1 MHRVAASKRYRR
13 DHACCTLSAEIVASI
28 PPFAAH
34 SMPMRRPTLPITI
47 KVPQVTVPAAFDVL
61 DAKVDKLWQPL
72 RRSRALNRLFYTAS
86 EVGDFGMVWLAIGA
100 AQAALGPQAQT
111 RSALR
116 LAAVLGFESI
126 LVNGVVKSFFL
137 RERPVHEGERPI
149 ALRQP
154 LTSSFPSGHTSS
166 AVTAALLLTAGG
178 TAWAPL
184 YWAGA
189 AVVGTSRVHVK
200 IHHASDVIGGAV
212 VGTALGLLARRIP
225 LGG

>member
-1 MHRVAASKRYRR
+1 MKRR
-13 DHACCTLSAEIVASI
+13 
-28 PPFAAH
+28 
-34 SMPMRRPTLPITI
+34 MLPVTI
-47 KVPQVTVPAAFDVL
+47 NVPQVKVPTAFDAL

-72 RRSRALNRLFYTAS
+72 RRNRVLNRIFYTAS

-100 AQAALGPQAQT
+100 AQAALGAQSKT
-111 RSALR
+111 RTALR
-116 LAAVLGFESI
+116 LAAVLGVESI
-126 LVNGVVKSFFL
+126 LVNGLVKSFFL
-137 RERPVHEGERPI
+137 RERPVHEGDRPI

-166 AVTAALLLTAGG
+166 AVTAALLMTDPG

-184 YWAGA
+184 YWALA

-200 IHHASDVIGGAV
+200 IHHASDVVGGAI
-212 VGTALGLLARRIP
+212 VGTAIGLVARRIP